1 MSPTRRRRAVEHL
14 QRVFGFSQRWA
25 SHLVG
30 QPRSTQRHQ
39 PVEPDWDRALRAE
52 LRQLSWGY
60 RQPRG
65 GHRAARQPLLIVDD
79 RFELLW
85 ARRDTASKDE
95 RGLHTLEA
103 CGLVP

>member
-1 MSPTRRRRAVEHL
+1 VSPTRRRRALEHL
-14 QRVFGFSQRWA
+14 QRGVRVSQRWA
-25 SHLVG
+25 SQLVG
-30 QPRSTQRHQ
+30 QHRSPQRHQ

-52 LRQLSWGY
+52 LRQLSWDY
-60 RQPRG
+60 RQPG
-65 GHRAARQPLLIVDD
+65 DGHRAARQPLLIVDD

-95 RGLHTLEA
+95 RGLHTLES